1 MKIQLDVPEDVHKQ
15 LTILKPI
22 GGFKNLAETANY
34 VLAINIGDLVSK
46 EAKTLRREI
55 KKEKKDVDAEVYS
68 KDDTDTRA
76 TKKQLIK
83 GEKNMKYVGDK
94 KDIRGWRENAK

>member
-1 MKIQLDVPEDVHKQ
+1 MPISNYIMKIQLDVPEDVHKQ

-34 VLAINIGDLVSK
+34 VLAINIGELVSK

-55 KKEKKDVDAEVYS
+55 KKERKDPDAEVYS
-68 KDDTDTRA
+68 KDDVDSRK
-76 TKKQLIK
+76 TKKK
-83 GEKNMKYVGDK
+83 
-94 KDIRGWRENAK
+94 RGGK

>member
-22 GGFKNLAETANY
+22 GGFKNLADTANY
-34 VLAINIGDLVSK
+34 VLAINIGELVSK

-55 KKEKKDVDAEVYS
+55 KKERKDPDAVMFTKE
-68 KDDTDTRA
+68 DTDTRK
-76 TKKQLIK
+76 TREMVKKR
-83 GEKNMKYVGDK
+83 GEK
-94 KDIRGWRENAK
+94 

>member
-22 GGFKNLAETANY
+22 GGFRNLAETANY
-34 VLAINIGDLVSK
+34 VLAINIGELVSK

-55 KKEKKDVDAEVYS
+55 KKERKDADAEVYS
-68 KDDTDTRA
+68 KEDVDSLR
-76 TKKQLIK
+76 TKKK
-83 GEKNMKYVGDK
+83 RGE
-94 KDIRGWRENAK
+94 R